1 MAVQVAFSM
10 ILLVGAG
17 LFGRSLIRAWSVDPG
32 FQLSAL
38 WTAGFSPPP
47 PGSASTE
54 RLRRCQYDLVRRL
67 QVLPVVESATL
78 GSTLP
83 MDSLHSVIQIN
94 AHEAVLSADEQTV
107 GLKFF
112 HTTGIALLRGR
123 DFDARDNSSAPK
135 VAIVSEKLA
144 ERLWPEKNALRQFLT
159 AQDAIM
165 QVVGVVRDVKYGSI
179 WEEPQPCL
187 YVPDAQSNRA
197 ASYLILRVRGQ
208 PAEMASLVTKE
219 WRRLMPGSVL
229 DDFQSGDELLD
240 VALAPQR
247 VATGVFGA
255 FGLMSVVLVSVG
267 LYSVMAYA
275 VARRAREIGIRL
287 ALGAKPAVVVRQVL
301 GNVLETAAVGIAVGA
316 GISALMGRVVAS
328 QIKGVSVHDVPMF
341 ASSTALLGLVAFCAA
356 VIPARR
362 TVRIDPQQA
371 LRSE

>member
-1 MAVQVAFSM
+1 
-10 ILLVGAG
+10 
-17 LFGRSLIRAWSVDPG
+17 
-32 FQLSAL
+32 
-38 WTAGFSPPP
+38 
-47 PGSASTE
+47 
-54 RLRRCQYDLVRRL
+54 
-67 QVLPVVESATL
+67 
-78 GSTLP
+78 
-83 MDSLHSVIQIN
+83 
-94 AHEAVLSADEQTV
+94 
-107 GLKFF
+107 
-112 HTTGIALLRGR
+112 
-123 DFDARDNSSAPK
+123 
-135 VAIVSEKLA
+135 
-144 ERLWPEKNALRQFLT
+144 
-159 AQDAIM
+159 
-165 QVVGVVRDVKYGSI
+165 
-179 WEEPQPCL
+179 
-187 YVPDAQSNRA
+187 
-197 ASYLILRVRGQ
+197 
-208 PAEMASLVTKE
+208 MASLVTKE
-219 WRRLMPGSVL
+219 WRRLVPGSVL

-316 GISALMGRVVAS
+316 GISALMGSVVAS
-328 QIKGVSVHDVPMF
+328 QIKGASVHDVPMF